1 MSVVSRKSFDG
12 SDVLAR
18 DFAHG
23 DAAGEH
29 RALADQHSTC
39 STLLDSATELSSG
52 QTDRVPQRPEQRR
65 FRFKVKGVLFFVD
78 L

>member
-1 MSVVSRKSFDG
+1 
-12 SDVLAR
+12 
-18 DFAHG
+18 
-23 DAAGEH
+23 
-29 RALADQHSTC
+29 
-39 STLLDSATELSSG
+39 LLDSATELSSG